1 MSQHNRVV
9 WSEGLFLRPQHFQQA
24 ERYLERLTG
33 QRLDAVFPYAAGFTK
48 LQVDHE
54 LLKIGKI
61 AVVAAEGVFPDGT
74 PFNIPFEADTP
85 EPFAVP
91 DDVKEQVVFLTLPIR
106 RAGMAEV
113 AFERSGDAS
122 LVRYIAADHETR
134 DAVLEM
140 DSSAQLKIGR
150 LNVRMQLKNGDA
162 SAAYSE
168 LGMVRVV
175 EKRADGRVVLD
186 DGYVPAC
193 LDCRVSPKLQ
203 DYVKEIHGLLRHR
216 IQALADRVSSPGAK
230 GVADVS
236 DFLLLQLC
244 NRFEPLLAHFVT
256 RSTLHPELFYRHC
269 LELAGEISTYAR
281 RDRTVTSF
289 PPYRHD
295 DLQRTFAPVVE
306 EIRRGL
312 TAVIEQ
318 NAVAVPI
325 SDRGR
330 GVFAATV
337 PDVELLRNAVFVLA
351 VGANVPPD
359 SLRLHFPTQV
369 KLGPPEKI
377 RDLVVSHLPGIRATP
392 LPVAPRQIPYHAGYT
407 YFELDRKSELWKA
420 LEVSRVI
427 AMHVA
432 GDFPGLSLELWA
444 IRD

>member
-9 WSEGLFLRPQHFQQA
+9 WAEGLFLRPQHFQQA
-24 ERYLERLTG
+24 ERYLERLMS
-33 QRLDAVFPYAAGFTK
+33 QRLESLFPYGAGFTK
-48 LQVDHE
+48 LQIDQE
-54 LLKIGKI
+54 LLKIGKVGLI
-61 AVVAAEGVFPDGT
+61 AAEGLFPDGT
-74 PFNIPFEADTP
+74 PFAIPTEADTP
-85 EPFAVP
+85 APFDVP
-91 DDVKEQVVFLTLPIR
+91 DDVKEHVVFLTLPLR
-106 RAGMAEV
+106 RPGMAEL
-113 AFERSGDAS
+113 AFERSGDSS
-122 LVRYIAADHETR
+122 LVRYIAADHEIR

-150 LNVRMQLKNGDA
+150 LNVRVQLDGETTPA
-162 SAAYSE
+162 HTS

-186 DGYVPAC
+186 ESYIPPC
-193 LDCRVSPKLQ
+193 LDCRVSGRLQ
-203 DYVKEIHGLLRHR
+203 DYVKEIHGLLKHR
-216 IQALADRVSSPGAK
+216 IQALADRVSSPGTK

-244 NRFEPLLAHFVT
+244 NRFEPLFAHFT
-256 RSTLHPELFYRHC
+256 SRSALHPELLYRHC

-281 RDRTVTSF
+281 RERTVVSF
-289 PPYRHD
+289 PTYRQD
-295 DLQRTFAPVVE
+295 ELRNTFMPVIE

-318 NAVAVPI
+318 NAIAVPI
-325 SDRGR
+325 MDRGR
-330 GVFAATV
+330 GVYAGTV
-337 PDVELLRNAVFVLA
+337 PDVELLRKAVFVLA
-351 VGANVPPD
+351 VGANVPPE
-359 SLRLHFPTQV
+359 SLRVHFPTQV
-369 KLGPPEKI
+369 KIGPPEKI
-377 RDLVVSHLPGIRATP
+377 RDLVVSHLPGIQAVP

-407 YFELDRKSELWKA
+407 YFELDRKNEYWKA

>member
-24 ERYLERLTG
+24 ERYLERLTS
-33 QRLDAVFPYAAGFTK
+33 QRLDALIPYAAGFTK
-48 LQVDHE
+48 LQIDQE

-85 EPFAVP
+85 EPFDVP
-91 DDVKEQVVFLTLPIR
+91 DDVKDQAVFLTLPLR

-162 SAAYSE
+162 SPAYTE

-193 LDCRVSPKLQ
+193 LDCRVSGKLH

-216 IQALADRVSSPGAK
+216 IQALADRVSSPGTK

-244 NRFEPLLAHFVT
+244 NRFEPVLAHFLT

-281 RDRTVTSF
+281 RDRTVASF

-295 DLQRTFAPVVE
+295 DLQRTFAPVIE
-306 EIRRGL
+306 EVRRGL
-312 TAVIEQ
+312 TAVMEQ
-318 NAVAVPI
+318 NAVAIPI
-325 SDRGR
+325 IDRGR
-330 GVFAATV
+330 GVFAGTV
-337 PDVELLRNAVFVLA
+337 PDVDLLRKAVFVLA
-351 VGANVPPD
+351 VGADLPPD

-377 RDLVVSHLPGIRATP
+377 RDLVVSHLPGIRTTP

-407 YFELDRKSELWKA
+407 YFELDRKSEYWKA
-420 LEVSRVI
+420 LEASRVI

>member
-24 ERYLERLTG
+24 ERYLERLTS
-33 QRLDAVFPYAAGFTK
+33 QRLDALLPYAAGFTK
-48 LQVDHE
+48 LQIDQE

-61 AVVAAEGVFPDGT
+61 AVTAAEGVFPDGT
-74 PFNIPFEADTP
+74 PFTIPFEADTP
-85 EPFAVP
+85 EPFDVP
-91 DDVKEQVVFLTLPIR
+91 ADVKQQLIFLTLPLR
-106 RAGMAEV
+106 RAGMAEL
-113 AFERSGDAS
+113 AFERSGNAS

-150 LNVRMQLKNGDA
+150 LNVRLQLDGEA
-162 SAAYSE
+162 SPAYTG
-168 LGMVRVV
+168 LGLVRVM

-186 DGYVPAC
+186 DGYVPPC
-193 LDCRVSPKLQ
+193 LDCRVSGKLQ
-203 DYVKEIHGLLRHR
+203 DYIKEMHGLLRHR
-216 IQALADRVSSPGAK
+216 IKALADRVSSPGTK

-244 NRFEPLLAHFVT
+244 NRLEPLLAHFLS
-256 RSTLHPELFYRHC
+256 RSSLHPELFYRHC

-281 RDRTVTSF
+281 RDRSVTTF
-289 PPYRHD
+289 PPYRHE
-295 DLQRTFAPVVE
+295 DLQQTFVPVIE

-312 TAVIEQ
+312 TAVMEQ
-318 NAVAVPI
+318 NAVAIPVV
-325 SDRGR
+325 DRGR

-337 PDVELLRNAVFVLA
+337 PDAELLRNAVFVLA
-351 VGANVPPD
+351 VGADVPPD
-359 SLRLHFPTQV
+359 SLRSHFPTQV

-377 RDLVVSHLPGIRATP
+377 RDLVVSHLPGIRTMP

-407 YFELDRKSELWKA
+407 YFELDGKSEYWKA

-432 GDFPGLSLELWA
+432 GDFPGLTLELWA
-444 IRD
+444 IRN